1 MDYVAQT
8 PLEKMK
14 KAAARIVLVD
24 LNSTPSTKLIQKCKK
39 YADLGVSEQ
48 RYEDWYCLLRKT
60 QGDLF
65 PYNNDLQHMI
75 DYSDFLR
82 DSLFCEWAYM
92 INLDNGQFETYK
104 GLNKDRLARG
114 RYANQPVDDN
124 LGYRGVALIKEIPL
138 VEIRTESI
146 DGLVNELEGLSHLL
160 TQARS

>member
-8 PLEKMK
+8 SLETMK
-14 KAAARIVLVD
+14 DAAARIVLVD
-24 LNSTPSTKLIQKCKK
+24 LNSTPSPELVQKYKK
-39 YADLGVSEQ
+39 FADLRVSEQ

-65 PYNNDLQHMI
+65 PYNNDLGHMI
-75 DYSDFLR
+75 NYSDFLR

-114 RYANQPVDDN
+114 RYASQPVDDN
-124 LGYRGVALIKEIPL
+124 LGYRGVALIKETPL
-138 VEIRTESI
+138 TDIKTESI
-146 DGLVNELEGLSHLL
+146 GELVSELEELAHL
-160 TQARS
+160 T